1 MKCSPKL
8 VVFLSLVL
16 LFMSCSK
23 DSIEESNQ
31 LFGVWEAVM
40 VENNTTNTFKLV
52 FAPENEG
59 LKISESFFS
68 SGAITSSATSF
79 NWNESNNVITIM
91 DDTLQEK
98 YLINSDGEL
107 VQSTSEDIL
116 LEKISNDYSVFLK
129 KQ

>member
-1 MKCSPKL
+1 
-8 VVFLSLVL
+8 
-16 LFMSCSK
+16 MSCSK

-79 NWNESNNVITIM
+79 NWNEINNVITIM